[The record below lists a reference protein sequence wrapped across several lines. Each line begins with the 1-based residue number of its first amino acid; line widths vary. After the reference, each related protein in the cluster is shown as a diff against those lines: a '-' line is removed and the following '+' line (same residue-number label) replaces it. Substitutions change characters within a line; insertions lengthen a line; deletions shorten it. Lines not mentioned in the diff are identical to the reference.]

1 MQNYEDAVAWYR
13 KLENAPYYNELIQD
27 PEVRNV
33 VLETKG
39 LIKSVD
45 DLEGKLQYMP
55 ANSFLRDNLSYKVL
69 ENKNR
74 ALDFYVYHGAD
85 VDAKASQLEAEQKA
99 AAEKA
104 GADKAAAVEN
114 NARKISDYASLM
126 RREQEDARQ
135 HYNYDPRVT
144 MANTRSSLNVDP
156 SNAQGPPNL
165 GRVDPA
171 DYTDIPQGSR
181 SDPSIVQESPQTR
194 AFKRYVIIDASQ
206 RDWVKQPNPY
216 SNVTFSFGSQ
226 AVSPSN
232 PAVYENNNFVPTFAL
247 EQTLLPAPVPG
258 VPNVSG
264 WTLATGSSNTK
275 YPPYNSSLPRGNFI
289 ANDTGYVIQPSG
301 SGFGSVFTP
310 CNVQSIRLVRA
321 VLPQKQFLNIPIDP
335 SANSVD
341 GQTSLYIQS
350 NLVGKPYSTF
360 STYSYLM
367 LYLNEYFGQYVG
379 GNEPVRRSFS
389 VMTQKQRQQTNFQTD
404 VGVQQFD
411 YEPWGSEALHLQS
424 PITNLQK
431 LAITVTDP
439 VGNVFVQNDTLAVTL
454 IQATSN
460 SMYLKCFTPNFSYFS
475 SNDLRVGDRILFY
488 SNTINEMLRSP
499 VLQAIASTNPQKRA
513 FLLALSTAT
522 FPVLQLL
529 DYVQNSNFVFVPRDS
544 NTARTTPYVSSYNGF
559 LIPNFVTIGANGDA
573 TPAYPLAIDAGT
585 SNVLEPNTLVGSNL
599 AFLNSSLQPVY
610 TLELETLQPDTANLG
625 GKIVM

>member
-1 MQNYEDAVAWYR
+1 M
-13 KLENAPYYNELIQD
+13 
-27 PEVRNV
+27 
-33 VLETKG
+33 
-39 LIKSVD
+39 
-45 DLEGKLQYMP
+45 
-55 ANSFLRDNLSYKVL
+55 
-69 ENKNR
+69 
-74 ALDFYVYHGAD
+74 
-85 VDAKASQLEAEQKA
+85 
-99 AAEKA
+99 
-104 GADKAAAVEN
+104 
-114 NARKISDYASLM
+114 SDYIELM
-126 RREQEDARQ
+126 MREQAAARQ
-135 HYNYDPRVT
+135 HYEYDPRVT
-144 MANTRSSLNVDP
+144 MANTRTFSNVEAFNSKGPENLSTVDP
-156 SNAQGPPNL
+156 SQ
-165 GRVDPA
+165 
-171 DYTDIPQGSR
+171 YTDIPQGSR
-181 SDPSIVQESPQTR
+181 SDPSIVQASPQTR

-226 AVSPSN
+226 ALSASN
-232 PAVYENNNFVPTFAL
+232 PAVYENNSFVPTFAL
-247 EQTLLPAPVPG
+247 EQSLLPAPVPG
-258 VPNVSG
+258 VPNISG

-289 ANDTGYVIQPSG
+289 ANDSGYVIQPSG

-321 VLPQKQFLNIPIDP
+321 VLPQKQFLSIPIDP
-335 SANSVD
+335 SSTSVD
-341 GQTSLYIQS
+341 GLTSAAIQS

-389 VMTQKQRQQTNFQTD
+389 VMTQKQRQQTNFQTN

-411 YEPWGSEALHLQS
+411 YEPWGAEALHLQS

-439 VGNVFVQNDTLAVTL
+439 VGNIFVQNDTLSITL
-454 IQATSN
+454 IQATADT
-460 SMYLKCFTPNFSYFS
+460 MYLKCFTPNFSYFS
-475 SNDLRVGDRILFY
+475 SNDLREGDRILFY
-488 SNTINEMLRSP
+488 SNTITDMLKSP
-499 VLQAIASTNPQKRA
+499 ILQAISSTNPQKRD
-513 FLLALSTAT
+513 FLLALSRAT

-529 DYVQNSNFVFVPRDS
+529 DYVQNSNFVFVPRDAS
-544 NTARTTPYVSSYNGF
+544 TSRTKPYVSSYNGF
-559 LIPNFVTIGANGDA
+559 LIPNFVNIGANGDA
-573 TPAYPLAIDAGT
+573 TPTYPLSIDPGT